1 VRRVALASS
10 GAAVALAVALHAPVL
25 ADDVETLLERAV
37 DASREVGHDGWVT
50 VVSFGERGPQ
60 VAELHVRRDA
70 DGVRIE
76 RVRGGQLV
84 SAAADGQLRAADRL
98 LRVAGLGSA
107 PDLLDRLRR
116 KYAAARLALVD
127 LDTGPAVPVEL
138 VERDSGV
145 RREVLYLD
153 EVTGLVVRRET
164 FDRGGAPV
172 RVVAYTRL
180 EPLPAATLVASDDA
194 ASATGPR
201 YPDTPPELLERLG
214 TAGFVVHDELGAGYR
229 LLGAVELADA
239 SVPTVHLLYGDGLY
253 TLSVFQQ
260 QGRMA
265 SAARRGAV
273 ALATEDGGAVWR
285 WPGSEPRRLVWNGDG
300 LTFTVL
306 ADAPTD
312 EVLLAIG
319 GLPTDPPSSI
329 LDRLSRGL
337 QRVGRWFTG
346 DVAST

>member
-1 VRRVALASS
+1 
-10 GAAVALAVALHAPVL
+10 
-25 ADDVETLLERAV
+25 
-37 DASREVGHDGWVT
+37 VT

-60 VAELHVRRDA
+60 VTELHVQRSA
-70 DGVRIE
+70 EGVRIE
-76 RVRGGQLV
+76 RERGGQLV
-84 SAAADGQLRAADRL
+84 SAAAEGQLRAADRL
-98 LRVAGLGSA
+98 LRVAGLGST
-107 PDLLDRLRR
+107 PDQLERLRG
-116 KYAAARLALVD
+116 KYAAARLAPVD

-138 VERDSGV
+138 VERDDGV

-153 EVTGLVVRRET
+153 ELTGLVVRRET
-164 FDRGGAPV
+164 FDRDGAAV
-172 RVVAYTRL
+172 RVVAYTEL
-180 EPLPAATLVASDDA
+180 ELLPAATRVASDDA
-194 ASATGPR
+194 GADAAPR
-201 YPDTPPELLERLG
+201 HPEAPPELVERIRA
-214 TAGFVVHDELGAGYR
+214 AGFVAPDELDAGYL
-229 LLGAVELADA
+229 LLGAAELPDA

-260 QGRMA
+260 RGRMA

-273 ALATEDGGAVWR
+273 ALATDDGGAVWR

-306 ADAPTD
+306 TDAPTD

-346 DVAST
+346 EATT